1 MKKLIFVFAVLFAAV
16 SINQEG
22 YSQKRDNPRS
32 KDFRMDLKSP
42 LNLSEEQEKKIET
55 LRLTHEESMIKLRSD
70 LELKELE
77 IRKLKS
83 SEKFSRSE
91 MINLTKEISMIKND
105 MALTRVNHQM
115 DVYELLDENQKK
127 IWLDKLDQF
136 GNMKHRIKDKMR
148 ERRNW

>member
-1 MKKLIFVFAVLFAAV
+1 MKKLIFVLIVLFTTV

-32 KDFRMDLKSP
+32 KDFRMDLKSQ
-42 LNLSEEQEKKIET
+42 LNLSEDQEKKIEA
-55 LRLTHEESMIKLRSD
+55 LRLTKEESMIKLRSD

-83 SEKFSRSE
+83 SDKFSRSE
-91 MINLTKEISMIKND
+91 MINLTKDINSIKND

-127 IWLDKLDQF
+127 IWLDKQDQF

>member
-1 MKKLIFVFAVLFAAV
+1 MKKLIFVFVVLFAAV

-32 KDFRMDLKSP
+32 KDFRMDLKSQ
-42 LNLSEEQEKKIET
+42 LNLSEDQEKKIEA
-55 LRLTHEESMIKLRSD
+55 LRLTKEESMIKLRSD

-83 SEKFSRSE
+83 SDKFSRSE
-91 MINLTKEISMIKND
+91 MINLTKDINSIKND

-127 IWLDKLDQF
+127 IWLDKQDQF